1 MNPIVALIIGI
12 VVGAIDVLVLLLT
25 IISIESTSPVDDNLR
40 PLRLKRTIEIIIL
53 VVCVLLI
60 IYGINP
66 SAVSTPG
73 KLFGLIWKA
82 IKGFFMIIGYPFV
95 WYSKGSFFW
104 QGAFL
109 ICLPCLAVASVRSLL
124 SGLTLSMASAACVSS
139 WACFWSDWPCMASPG
154 PSDGCKPISGRHCAC
169 MSSLAADKQALR
181 LK

>member
-73 KLFGLIWKA
+73 KLFGLIWMA

-95 WYSKGSFFW
+95 WIFKGILFLARRIPYLFALLGGSI
-104 QGAFL
+104 GALLAFRADSQYGVGRL
-109 ICLPCLAVASVRSLL
+109 RIVLGVLLVGLAVY
-124 SGLTLSMASAACVSS
+124 GLAGTLG
-139 WACFWSDWPCMASPG
+139 W
-154 PSDGCKPISGRHCAC
+154 
-169 MSSLAADKQALR
+169 L
-181 LK
+181 